1 MSETTE
7 ETTPRRSLKEN
18 LQETVDIIKHSN
30 LSAPKAI
37 LLAIA
42 AVAVAAIIL

>member
-18 LQETVDIIKHSN
+18 LQETVDILRHTEI
-30 LSAPKAI
+30 SAPKAI
-37 LLAIA
+37 LFAIA
-42 AVAVAAIIL
+42 AVAVAAVIL